1 MVDNKINLAK
11 RQRRGGKPMERKLRA
26 ALLNI
31 IADYN
36 DIVRQINDAQTPASK
51 AQFIAQQE
59 ALHRVLQQFAQAE
72 YIEYVDGQ
80 WRIKIIV
87 MERG

>member
-1 MVDNKINLAK
+1 
-11 RQRRGGKPMERKLRA
+11 MERKLRA

-31 IADYN
+31 ISDYN
-36 DIVRQINDAQTPASK
+36 DIVKQINDAQTPENK
-51 AQFIAQQE
+51 VQLIAQQE
-59 ALHRVLQQFAQAE
+59 ALQRVLQQFAKAE

-87 MERG
+87 VMDRG